1 MKREAVQ
8 FEATESLRGDC
19 APTSPWRR
27 LTHGWRR
34 IFARPDW
41 RFLLGD
47 NWAERV
53 MQVEVTDQ
61 FHAKQGRS
69 TGRLVVERDGQRLAV
84 YLKRHY
90 RLPRWAGWLAS
101 LWPGNGWSPAWQEC
115 RHLRWAQRNGLPV
128 PVPVAAGEF
137 VGPWGKMQSFL
148 AIEELVDMLP
158 LHQAIPRAARML
170 HPADFQ
176 AWKNGLVSE
185 LARLARELH
194 LRRHFHSDLYL
205 CHFFIR
211 RDELWPGTAWRGK
224 VHLIDLHRLAHH
236 RVLSTIWRVKDLA
249 QLLFSSDLEG
259 IEARDRLRFWRTYLG
274 AARRSFWGRWLAWTI
289 RVKAFF
295 YQRHNDKKR
304 LKSQA

>member
-1 MKREAVQ
+1 MRSDVVHHEA
-8 FEATESLRGDC
+8 AASLREES
-19 APTSPWRR
+19 APASPWRR
-27 LTHGWRR
+27 LSRGWRR
-34 IFARPDW
+34 LVARQDW
-41 RFLLGD
+41 QHLLGD
-47 NWAERV
+47 GWAERV

-61 FHAKQGRS
+61 FHEKQGRS
-69 TGRLVVERDGQRLAV
+69 TGRLVVERDGQRLSV

-101 LWPGNGWSPAWQEC
+101 LWPGKGWSPAWQEC
-115 RHLRWAQRNGLPV
+115 RHLQWARQHGLPV
-128 PVPVAAGEF
+128 PLPVAAGEF

-148 AIEELVDMLP
+148 AIEELADMLP

-176 AWKNGLVSE
+176 AWKNGLVHE

-194 LRRHFHSDLYL
+194 QRRHFHSDLYL

-211 RDELWPGTAWRGK
+211 RDELWPAAAWRGK

-236 RVLSTIWRVKDLA
+236 RVASFIWRVKDLA
-249 QLLFSSDLEG
+249 QLLFSSNLEG
-259 IEARDRLRFWRTYLG
+259 VEARDRLRFWRAYLG
-274 AARRSFWGRWLAWTI
+274 DARRTLWGRWLGRAVRI
-289 RVKAFF
+289 KAYF

-304 LKSQA
+304 REQV